1 MEGLQ
6 MSKDVNIDNY
16 MRFYKEDDKEDD
28 KAKEWSP
35 ICREERQYALY
46 LSNVLR
52 YYGKDPQNRI
62 RDNEKVKN
70 IFKACGFN
78 DIDLKNIVI
87 ENVYYEATFMRDFFE
102 RNRRYYLAVKDGEK
116 PEVEYSKEPFQHED
130 FIVSTKNSFN
140 YELLVYCSNIIN
152 KPPDKTKDQ
161 IAESKDKDYII
172 AERNYGGKDNF
183 IIELKPKD
191 SESESKKQKINKLNE
206 EGLKILQEI
215 NITKVDEEDSKENP
229 KGFEKWNLFKTLVRA
244 MMNAK
249 PDLAI
254 IYKEKD
260 KNDIRKLLFIE
271 CKYCSG
277 ESYYKYDVYKY
288 DKNNNQTKAVETIR
302 QRAVQGYIAE
312 FLCQFCQD
320 SGYMNG
326 VQVSE
331 LMDNK
336 EPKKVNEGEYQ
347 SYLVKFVTASAK
359 DGEINIKD
367 LIEIEKDIFDKE
379 K

>member
-1 MEGLQ
+1 
-6 MSKDVNIDNY
+6 MSKDVNIYNY
-16 MRFYKEDDKEDD
+16 MRFYKEGDKEDD
-28 KAKEWSP
+28 KAKECPP

-52 YYGKDPQNRI
+52 YYGKDPENKTTNRI
-62 RDNEKVKN
+62 GDNEKVKN

-78 DIDLKNIVI
+78 DVDLKNIVI

-102 RNRRYYLAVKDGEK
+102 RNRRYYLAKDK
-116 PEVEYSKEPFQHED
+116 AHPEVEYSKEPFQHED
-130 FIVSTKNSFN
+130 FIVSIKNSFN

-161 IAESKDKDYII
+161 IAESKDNYII

-183 IIELKPKD
+183 IIELKSKD

-367 LIEIEKDIFDKE
+367 LIELEEDIFN
-379 K
+379 